1 MFLLKIDK
9 RWQRTDI
16 CCSCTSVS
24 QIWILPRGPFPITFS
39 SLSHLLPVRSPL
51 TYQERMQK
59 CQKRTETQVHGAHL
73 GTGKFAN
80 AWTGREGDRCCDF
93 CVLGHFFSILKGHF
107 SSDTWLVNDINKI
120 LFISTLDTLSLH
132 SMIQHSWC
140 YLIHDLTSSCV
151 PVSLL
156 FFLFLLF
163 LFP

>member
-1 MFLLKIDK
+1 MD
-9 RWQRTDI
+9 
-16 CCSCTSVS
+16 
-24 QIWILPRGPFPITFS
+24 
-39 SLSHLLPVRSPL
+39 LSWSRSPL
-51 TYQERMQK
+51 SPTYFLSDLHWPIKKK
-59 CQKRTETQVHGAHL
+59 CKNAKKRTETQVHGAHL

-93 CVLGHFFSILKGHF
+93 CVLGCFFSILKCHF

-120 LFISTLDTLSLH
+120 LFISTPDTLSLH
-132 SMIQHSWC
+132 SMVQHSWC

-163 LFP
+163 LFPSVILLFNKWPSLMLNHHFINNLIIL